1 VALRLAVRPV
11 RTLDAVPGAVANGVF
26 QAILVMLVL
35 ELMVQ
40 VVVAVGQPI
49 QIRAGLG

>member
-1 VALRLAVRPV
+1 VS
-11 RTLDAVPGAVANGVF
+11 NGVF